1 MQTLAALAD
10 PTRLRIVELL
20 AEKERSSGD
29 LVKQFRIS
37 APAISQHLKVLH
49 QARLVSVRVEGQKRI
64 QMLDPRGLEELDAWL
79 SRTKRV
85 WTARLDTLERLLLA
99 EDSNPKPKKK

>member
-20 AEKERSSGD
+20 AEREHSSGD
-29 LVKQFRIS
+29 LVKKFRVS
-37 APAISQHLKVLH
+37 APAISQHLKVLRE
-49 QARLVSVRVEGQKRI
+49 ARLVTVRVEGQKRI

-79 SRTKRV
+79 ARTKRV
-85 WTARLDTLERLLLA
+85 WTTRLDTLERLLLA
-99 EDSNPKPKKK
+99 EDNNPKPKKK

>member
-29 LVKQFRIS
+29 LVKKFRLS
-37 APAISQHLKVLH
+37 APAISQHLKVLRE
-49 QARLVSVRVEGQKRI
+49 ARLVAVRVEGQKRI
-64 QMLDPRGLEELDAWL
+64 QMLDPRGLAELDAWL

-85 WTARLDTLERLLLA
+85 WHARLDTLERLLLE
-99 EDSNPKPKKK
+99 EDTNPKPTKK